1 MIIEIKVPGVGE
13 SVQEGMIES
22 WQKKEGDYVKQDEII
37 LELETDK
44 ATVEVVAEA
53 SGVLHI
59 GVEAGANV
67 KVGDVIGTIDSS
79 AVAKDTSDKKDK
91 SKVIDEDKKN
101 SGSSESTSDVE
112 DRNGP
117 AARRFTAEHE
127 INTDTILGTGKDGRV
142 TKQDILSKEKSEDK
156 QQMQTIK
163 TETQLGDSSREIS
176 SNSRTTRR
184 EPMSMIRKRI
194 SQRLLEAQQSAAILT
209 TFNEVDMS
217 ALQELR
223 VKYKDLFQKKH
234 DVKLGFMGFFLKAA
248 VDALKTYPT
257 VNAYIQGDDIVYHDY
272 CDVGVAVSTKKGLLV
287 PVIRNVE
294 KMSLAEVE
302 KAISAYAQK
311 ARDNKISI
319 DDLSGGTF
327 TVSNGGV
334 FGSLLSTPIINPPQT
349 AILGMHTIQKR
360 PVVNTKGEIEVR
372 PMMYLALSYDHRL
385 IDGKQAVSFLIRI
398 KECLEEPSR
407 LIIGV

>member
-1 MIIEIKVPGVGE
+1 MAE
-13 SVQEGMIES
+13 
-22 WQKKEGDYVKQDEII
+22 KEDDYVKQDR
-37 LELETDK
+37 LSAELETDK

-79 AVAKDTSDKKDK
+79 AVAKDKSDKKDK

-117 AARRFTAEHE
+117 AARRLTAEHE

-142 TKQDILSKEKSEDK
+142 TKQDILSKEKSEGK
-156 QQMQTIK
+156 QQIQTIK

-176 SNSRTTRR
+176 SSSRTTRR

-217 ALQELR
+217 TLQELR
-223 VKYKDLFQKKH
+223 VKYKDLFQKK
-234 DVKLGFMGFFLKAA
+234 
-248 VDALKTYPT
+248 
-257 VNAYIQGDDIVYHDY
+257 
-272 CDVGVAVSTKKGLLV
+272 
-287 PVIRNVE
+287 E
-294 KMSLAEVE
+294 W
-302 KAISAYAQK
+302 
-311 ARDNKISI
+311 KIS
-319 DDLSGGTF
+319 LRG
-327 TVSNGGV
+327 
-334 FGSLLSTPIINPPQT
+334 
-349 AILGMHTIQKR
+349 
-360 PVVNTKGEIEVR
+360 
-372 PMMYLALSYDHRL
+372 
-385 IDGKQAVSFLIRI
+385 
-398 KECLEEPSR
+398 
-407 LIIGV
+407 

>member
-117 AARRFTAEHE
+117 AARRLTAEHE